1 MTENNALPPKPSPR
15 DLAREAR
22 RLDRGRQ
29 PESTEPR
36 VIQLRAAPVRPTER
50 HFDPAPDPKEAA

>member
-1 MTENNALPPKPSPR
+1 MKTPKPKPSPR

-22 RLDRGRQ
+22 RLDRIRQ
-29 PESTEPR
+29 PEPGEPR
-36 VIQLRAAPVRPTER
+36 VIQLRATPVWPAER